1 MSSFFNSEQ
10 RFCNEI
16 QCCKIRKIHKETFK
30 ILKTM
35 KRLET
40 QRFQKEKKEQED
52 IQKYPEDYC
61 AAEVYAE
68 VSGAN
73 A

>member
-1 MSSFFNSEQ
+1 
-10 RFCNEI
+10 
-16 QCCKIRKIHKETFK
+16 
-30 ILKTM
+30 M